1 MGVSLVVCQHES
13 RGARPPRVDQ
23 LTSPMTARRVPVV
36 STFAYTLLVKLPPGL
51 VMPNRFCSTFHGTS
65 SSFGNS
71 SVGSFCASR
80 TMGTLPQLGKGVSWF
95 SWEMLLVATNAW
107 KEEEEGEG

>member
-1 MGVSLVVCQHES
+1 
-13 RGARPPRVDQ
+13 
-23 LTSPMTARRVPVV
+23 MTARRVPVV
-36 STFAYTLLVKLPPGL
+36 STFAYTLLVRLPPGL

-80 TMGTLPQLGKGVSWF
+80 TMGTMPQLGKGVSWF

-107 KEEEEGEG
+107 KEEEEGDRGERAQSELFDPYSLEDGDIMRVL